1 MVPQQR
7 TQYVP
12 QTYTEYVPQTVTD
25 YVSVDRVEEKVDYT
39 PVTRQLVHY
48 PSQDR
53 QFVAEAERSGRI
65 RYGGAS
71 IAPVA
76 TPVVGSVGPIV
87 QAAGPVV
94 QAPVVGPISQRPLEY
109 SQVLNSGLNTRGWSG
124 AGSRKAGSGINIT
137 NERKK

>member
-53 QFVAEAERSGRI
+53 QFVADAERSGRI

-71 IAPVA
+71 VAPVA
-76 TPVVGSVGPIV
+76 PVVGGSVIG
-87 QAAGPVV
+87 GPVV
-94 QAPVVGPISQRPLEY
+94 GQPVVGPISQRPLEY
-109 SQVLNSGLNTRGWSG
+109 SQVLNPRTWNGS
-124 AGSRKAGSGINIT
+124 GSRRQGAGINIT
-137 NERKK
+137 NNERKK

>member
-53 QFVAEAERSGRI
+53 QFVADAERSGRI
-65 RYGGAS
+65 RYGGATV
-71 IAPVA
+71 APV
-76 TPVVGSVGPIV
+76 
-87 QAAGPVV
+87 
-94 QAPVVGPISQRPLEY
+94 APVVGGL
-109 SQVLNSGLNTRGWSG
+109 QVK
-124 AGSRKAGSGINIT
+124 GSSLPWW
-137 NERKK
+137 

>member
-48 PSQDR
+48 PTQDR
-53 QFVAEAERSGRI
+53 QFVVEAERSGRI

-71 IAPVA
+71 VAPVA
-76 TPVVGSVGPIV
+76 PAVGGFVGQVSQVPAFSQAPAYGGLVGPV
-87 QAAGPVV
+87 SG
-94 QAPVVGPISQRPLEY
+94 RPLEY
-109 SQVLNSGLNTRGWSG
+109 SQVLGPRSG
-124 AGSRKAGSGINIT
+124 ASLVSGQRGQKGINIT